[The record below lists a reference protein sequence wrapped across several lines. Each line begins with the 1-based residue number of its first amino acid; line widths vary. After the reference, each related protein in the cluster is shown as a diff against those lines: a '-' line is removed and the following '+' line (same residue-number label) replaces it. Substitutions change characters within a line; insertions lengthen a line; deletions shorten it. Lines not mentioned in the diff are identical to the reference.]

1 MTYLIFGYV
10 QNLIFVTSLMM
21 DVPEC
26 PKRNAKQYACL
37 HNHHLLAKQ
46 RHVFSLMITDTS
58 ATSALS
64 HSQPIVL
71 HSPLTQMGGD

>member
-1 MTYLIFGYV
+1 MTSLIFGYV
-10 QNLIFVTSLMM
+10 QNLISVTSLMM

-26 PKRNAKQYACL
+26 SKRNAK
-37 HNHHLLAKQ
+37 NTP
-46 RHVFSLMITDTS
+46 VFTSWQNKDTFFLRITDTS

-64 HSQPIVL
+64 HSQPFVL